1 MRCKAWWL
9 AVILMTALSACGGG
23 PPGQFSDAP
32 EGAPEYRLGV
42 ADVLQVVVRDNPSFS
57 AERVVVR
64 PDGFITLPLID
75 DIKVVGLTPTEV
87 KDQVVRK
94 LAAFIKT
101 PIVTVTLVEL
111 QSYEFYVVGNVRGS
125 NRYTSNRLVT
135 VLQAI
140 SMAGGFN
147 EFANPERTLI
157 IRRYPDGQKRLL
169 FNYDAVINGTRLDD
183 NIYLQ
188 TGDTIV
194 VP

>member
-1 MRCKAWWL
+1 MRS
-9 AVILMTALSACGGG
+9 LMTPLMICLALLTACGGG
-23 PPGQFSDAP
+23 PKGEFATSPTA
-32 EGAPEYRLGV
+32 APEYRLGV
-42 ADVLQVVVRDNPSFS
+42 ADILEVSVRDNPSFS

-75 DIKVVGLTPTEV
+75 DIRVVGLTPTEV

-111 QSYEFYVVGNVRGS
+111 QSYEFYVVGNVRGA

-135 VLQAI
+135 VLQGL

-147 EFANPERTLI
+147 EFASPHKTII
-157 IRRYPDGQKRLL
+157 IRRFPDGQKRLL
-169 FNYDAVINGTRLDD
+169 FDYDAVINGTRLKD